1 MNRDENYTLVLF
13 PESQQYMEEPWFDEE
28 AILYQAIRDEQE
40 DYGAAYFI
48 PTKYILDFLIKFI
61 SDFENWGGAG
71 SLTQE
76 EVTHWV
82 KKYFDV
88 LYL

>member
-13 PESQQYMEEPWFDEE
+13 PESQQYMDEPWFDEE

-48 PTKYILDFLIKFI
+48 PTKYTLGFLKRFI
-61 SDFENWGGAG
+61 SEFENWDGAG
-71 SLTQE
+71 RLSDE
-76 EVTHWV
+76 DIDNWV
-82 KKYFDV
+82 MRYFDMR
-88 LYL
+88 